1 MPDFKI
7 ILLLLTLSYLPGFVT
22 GQESAQPKQAWINK
36 ISEYRDYLLLKNV
49 DAVKE
54 LHGLLKK
61 WDMLGSR
68 KGESETLML
77 NALKYSMIDKDSF
90 NVIRKMALR
99 YMRGSA
105 LAQDFTREDLAIMEK
120 NAALLNLIFLG
131 ALTSEFPFKINPH
144 TELFQELISYDLAPG
159 DKVGEIGAGD
169 GAFALLLNRVEP
181 GVTLHVNELDGAFLQ
196 YIQIQLDEN
205 PDMFDVNQV
214 HLVKGNKRST
224 GLEGQELD
232 KIIRLRVVGLQ
243 KNGVFTKI
251 ESVLVGTDGNNGQL
265 IADDGRGIADVFSP
279 GIVNHDPDR
288 FARPRC
294 TRNPCGCCLRFLLHR
309 GN

>member
-1 MPDFKI
+1 MPGFKT
-7 ILLLLTLSYLPGFVT
+7 ILLFLALSYLPGNAKAQSST
-22 GQESAQPKQAWINK
+22 QPKQAWINK

-77 NALKYSMIDKDSF
+77 NALKCSMIDKDSF

-251 ESVLVGTDGNNGQL
+251 KSVLVGADGNDGQL
-265 IADDGRGIADVFSP
+265 IADDGCGIADVFSP
-279 GIVNHDPDR
+279 GIVNHEHDVGISGDA
-288 FARPRC
+288 FVNLWNGVGFVIALV
-294 TRNPCGCCLRFLLHR
+294 GF
-309 GN
+309 

>member
-1 MPDFKI
+1 MWVTQKPHYVTCFSIILRKNMPFPYNKTMPDFKI

-77 NALKYSMIDKDSF
+77 NALKCSMIDKDSF

-181 GVTLHVNELDGAFLQ
+181 SYAAC
-196 YIQIQLDEN
+196 
-205 PDMFDVNQV
+205 
-214 HLVKGNKRST
+214 K
-224 GLEGQELD
+224 
-232 KIIRLRVVGLQ
+232 
-243 KNGVFTKI
+243 
-251 ESVLVGTDGNNGQL
+251 
-265 IADDGRGIADVFSP
+265 
-279 GIVNHDPDR
+279 
-288 FARPRC
+288 
-294 TRNPCGCCLRFLLHR
+294 
-309 GN
+309 